1 MANRYWVG
9 GSGTWNTSATT
20 NWSSA
25 APLSFTASC
34 SGTTL
39 TTTGSPALTIGLTVR
54 TSAFVSLGTITGGSG
69 NSWTVSVGGTQAS
82 QTMSAATAGASVPT
96 AADSVFFQLPGT
108 YSITMTGALLCLDI
122 TVSAGT
128 VTFSVGTSPTLAI
141 SGSMSLIAGT
151 VWPVTDTAF
160 VATTTGKTVTTNG
173 VVIGQP
179 TFNGVGGGWSLGS
192 ALTASGTTTLTN
204 GALDL
209 NGFNISTNIFN
220 SNNANTRSLAFGSNF
235 IFLTSGTAG
244 TTVVSM
250 ATTTGLTVSGTGGF
264 SAAMSVTRTF
274 TCGSTANNGLTG
286 APNLFLT
293 SGSSVP
299 TFTSQSWWNTLDIT
313 GTTCSF
319 GTSTQN
325 LRNLTLATGGGT
337 YNAFTAVM
345 RGTGTITNLGKGI
358 GALTINHTGTTTL
371 TSNLACALSTSY
383 TQTAGTID
391 FAGFNLTCTGTA
403 TFTSGTLSNIGTISC
418 TTFTVTTGTFDFTQG
433 TITPSTSFTVT
444 GSGTFNYNGGTLSSV
459 SLFTFTSGTLN
470 LNSNNIT
477 ATEFVSNNSNV
488 RTINFGATGSITIGG
503 TGLTMNTMT
512 NLTMTGSRYFY
523 AASTQT
529 RTIATGVNASG
540 GGYTT
545 NGVKLIFTGTGTSL
559 QTFSFVSNQCY
570 FDLIDF
576 GTSSV
581 SVSVSGALNVNS
593 ATFSATG
600 PTLSGLNFLGT
611 GTLISNGK
619 TLSGLTIANVN
630 GVTTLG
636 DALSHT
642 GSTMTLTSGGFDLN
656 GFNCSCNTWSSSGT
670 SSRSIAFGSNY
681 INLTGTTGTVL
692 SMATATGF
700 SATGTGGFRASVPPS
715 SAVYTCGTTGAP
727 TAAPSLFFTTGTLS
741 GATVTTGGYFGNL
754 DFGTTTFA
762 LNVSTSLNLTG
773 LVLSASGSTASGIT
787 ATMIGSGTLNG
798 NGKTLT
804 ALTINHSG
812 TTTITGNLT
821 TSGNTTL
828 TQGAIAFSGSPTL
841 TIPSFISVGPS
852 VRSITGAG
860 IITVS
865 SAWTV
870 TNGTNF
876 TGSGYT
882 INMTSATGKTFA
894 GGTGGAAYG
903 TLVQAGAGAL
913 TISGSNTFD
922 DIQASTR
929 PSTITFTAS
938 TTQTLANLT
947 LSGTAGNLVTLNST
961 TNGTRFNLS
970 KASGT
975 VVTNYLSIRDSN
987 ATGGAAFYAQ
997 TSTDVSNNLG
1007 WIFALAPATNSQFM
1021 AFFF

>member
-9 GSGTWNTSATT
+9 GNGTWNTSATT

-25 APLSFTASC
+25 APLIFTASC

-54 TSAFVSLGTITGGSG
+54 NSAFTSLGTITGGSG
-69 NSWTVSVGGTQAS
+69 NTWTVSIGGTAAS

-96 AADSVFFQLPGT
+96 AADSVFFELPGT
-108 YSITMTGALLCLDI
+108 YSVTMTGALLCLDI

-128 VTFSVGTSPTLAI
+128 VTFSVGTTPTLAI

-293 SGSSVP
+293 SGASTP

-313 GTTCSF
+313 GTTCNF

-337 YNAFTAVM
+337 HNAFTAVM

-358 GALTINHTGTTTL
+358 GALTINHSGTTTL

-433 TITPSTSFTVT
+433 TITPSTSFVVT

-459 SLFTFTSGTLN
+459 SLFTFTSGTIN

-477 ATEFVSNNSNV
+477 ATEFSSSNSNV
-488 RTINFGATGSITIGG
+488 RTINFGATGSITVGG
-503 TGLTMNTMT
+503 TGLTMSTMT

-529 RTIATGVNASG
+529 RTITTGTVA

-545 NGVKLIFTGTGTSL
+545 NGVKLIYTGTGTSL
-559 QTFSFVSNQCY
+559 QTFGFTNFQCY

-581 SVSVSGALNVNS
+581 STSQSGALNVNS

-619 TLSGLTIANVN
+619 TLGGLTIANVN

-642 GSTMTLTSGGFDLN
+642 GSTMFLTSGGFDLN
-656 GFNCSCNTWSSSGT
+656 GFNCSCNTWSSSGSLT
-670 SSRSIAFGSNY
+670 RSIAFGSNF
-681 INLTGTTGTVL
+681 IFLTSTVAGATVL

-700 SATGTGGFRASVPPS
+700 TATGTGGFS
-715 SAVYTCGTTGAP
+715 SALTVQKTFTIGTTGAP
-727 TAAPSLFFTTGTLS
+727 TAAPSLFLTS
-741 GATVTTGGYFGNL
+741 GASAPTLTTAGYFGNL
-754 DFGTTTFA
+754 NFTGSTANPGTT
-762 LNVSTSLNLTG
+762 SLSLTG
-773 LVLSASGSTASGIT
+773 LTLAGGTYTGMTVTLNGT
-787 ATMIGSGTLNG
+787 GTLNG
-798 NGKTLT
+798 NSKTIA

-812 TTTITGNLT
+812 TTTVTGNLT
-821 TSGNTTL
+821 TSGNLTL

-929 PSTITFTAS
+929 PSTITFTAG

-947 LSGTAGNLVTLNST
+947 LSGTTGNLVTLNST

-970 KASGT
+970 KAGGT

-987 ATGGAAFYAQ
+987 ATGGATFYAQ